1 MSGRYHTSL
10 ELGNLAQVGKRS
22 KQSASTFHSRFP
34 GYFRHYK
41 TLKRG
46 TPCPQM
52 NKSDAEG
59 RHKEVVLQVKQNHIQ
74 AENTHSAPYSLFWYL
89 QNLSV
94 LFPPPGAVQV
104 WDCRSW
110 APPGM
115 AVLRRIGPCLQ
126 GQHCS
131 HKSRALVSSALL
143 RHLCGWDEDQH
154 YPQGL

>member
-94 LFPPPGAVQV
+94 LFPPPRSCAGMGLPFLGSPWDGSAAKDWAV
-104 WDCRSW
+104 S
-110 APPGM
+110 
-115 AVLRRIGPCLQ
+115 
-126 GQHCS
+126 
-131 HKSRALVSSALL
+131 SRAALQPQKQSSCEFSSLEAPL
-143 RHLCGWDEDQH
+143 RLG
-154 YPQGL
+154 